1 MKLKNLKYN
10 KLFKKI
16 INDFN
21 YEKYSKN
28 SFKDYLML
36 NEIIGILNKD
46 LIIKDECYFLNK
58 PGISKFNFK
67 NLNDYDKCEYEKD
80 LNEIYLNDYLK
91 KDIRSERSLIISYHF
106 FEFLYFKLKF
116 KYPDIN
122 FRIIIS
128 YDVKNPFKLNSSHI
142 LFYVKRQGYIYS
154 DEDLESYKLEA
165 IAYID
170 TK

>member
-1 MKLKNLKYN
+1 
-10 KLFKKI
+10 
-16 INDFN
+16 
-21 YEKYSKN
+21 
-28 SFKDYLML
+28 ML
-36 NEIIGILNKD
+36 NEIIGILNQD
-46 LIIKDECYFLNK
+46 LIIKDGCYLLNK
-58 PGISKFNFK
+58 PGIIKLILK
-67 NLNDYDKCEYEKD
+67 NLNDYDKCESEKD

-106 FEFLYFKLKF
+106 FEFLYYKLKF
-116 KYPDIN
+116 DYPDIN

-142 LFYVKRQGYIYS
+142 QFYVKREGYIYL
-154 DEDLESYKLEA
+154 DEDLENYKLEA